1 MFYDPNDSGL
11 YYKTVI
17 VINLALAMI
26 INCDPSVVFNDHKVR
41 YKLKHTFTI
50 VFCQITIKNF
60 ILQATDWCALNFT
73 ITKLIA
79 LGRR

>member
-1 MFYDPNDSGL
+1 
-11 YYKTVI
+11 
-17 VINLALAMI
+17 MI
-26 INCDPSVVFNDHKVR
+26 INYEPIVIIYDHKVR

-50 VFCQITIKNF
+50 VICQITIKNC